1 MVKLIRVQT
10 FHLDIFLERYTFILI
25 SFINDVMVL
34 IHICEYLLEQSIKN
48 IQFYLQSVL
57 NYFDSTEKSS
67 QTNDLL

>member
-34 IHICEYLLEQSIKN
+34 IHICEYLLEQSIEN